1 MNFPSFTN
9 LKTER
14 LLLRQ
19 LQPQDA
25 EEIFQLRSDKK
36 VNTFL
41 DRPIA
46 TSIDDALQ
54 FINMIITAQNNNE
67 SMMWAITLKGNP
79 NLIGTIVYWN
89 IVKEKDEAEVGYEL
103 LPEHHGKG
111 IMQEA
116 LLKVIEFGFETV
128 GLKTIVADPKAI
140 NERSVKLLEKCG
152 FVKKDVTDDGYLVY
166 ELRAPPVILS
176 IAKNLLRYA
185 NRKLISFR
193 RYFAMLRMTIALY
206 LL

>member
-1 MNFPSFTN
+1 MNFPSFTD

-19 LQPQDA
+19 LQPQDV

-36 VNTFL
+36 VNAFL
-41 DRPIA
+41 DRAIA
-46 TSIDDALQ
+46 TSIDDARQ
-54 FINMIITAQNNNE
+54 FINMIIAAQNNNK

-79 NLIGTIVYWN
+79 KLIGTIVYWN

-103 LPEHHGKG
+103 LPQYHGQG
-111 IMQEA
+111 IMHEA

-128 GLKTIVADPKAI
+128 GLKSIVADPKAI

-152 FVKKDVTDDGYLVY
+152 FVKKVEAEDGYLIY
-166 ELRAPPVILS
+166 DLRAPLS
-176 IAKNLLRYA
+176 
-185 NRKLISFR
+185 F
-193 RYFAMLRMTIALY
+193 
-206 LL
+206 